1 MWESEAKTKTVE
13 GEASE
18 LLERL
23 NKERL
28 EVKEGI
34 QKLNEVNATA
44 RWIYEWVHWHF
55 GEKRNGD
62 T

>member
-1 MWESEAKTKTVE
+1 ME

-34 QKLNEVNATA
+34 QKLNEDNATA

-55 GEKRNGD
+55 GVKRNGD